1 MSIELGVA
9 RAIDAESFGQPG
21 QRTFR
26 LRIIGQNSETASLWM
41 EKEQFQ
47 ALSLAFGQV
56 LSELRHRSSGKGTPV
71 LEYPETADHDFK
83 VGRMALSI
91 DTATSMVI
99 LHLSDIEAGESD
111 DPTLRVGV
119 THDHCATLREQL
131 EDIVSRGRPVC
142 PLCHTPMDES
152 GHACIRGNGHSSQP
166 IPEERAGEEE
176 NED

>member
-1 MSIELGVA
+1 MSIELGLA

-26 LRIIGQNSETASLWM
+26 LRIIGQNSESASLWM
-41 EKEQFQ
+41 EKEQLQ

-56 LSELRHRSSGKGTPV
+56 LSELRHSGPAKDTPV
-71 LEYPETADHDFK
+71 LEYPEVSDHDFK

-91 DTATSMVI
+91 DTGARIVV
-99 LHLSDIEAGESD
+99 LYLSDIESGESD

-119 THDHCATLREQL
+119 THEHCAALRERL
-131 EDIVSRGRPVC
+131 EEIVSRGRPVC
-142 PLCHTPMDES
+142 PLCHAPMDET

-166 IPEERAGEEE
+166 IPEENAGEEE
-176 NED
+176 DA

>member
-1 MSIELGVA
+1 MSIELGLA

-26 LRIIGQNSETASLWM
+26 LRILGQNSESASLWM

-47 ALSLAFGQV
+47 ALALAFGQV
-56 LSELRHRSSGKGTPV
+56 LSELRHSGPPKDTPV
-71 LEYPETADHDFK
+71 LEYPEIADHDFK

-91 DTATSMVI
+91 DTATRTVV
-99 LHLSDIEAGESD
+99 LYLSDIEAAESD

-119 THDHCATLREQL
+119 TNDHCAALREQL
-131 EDIVSRGRPVC
+131 DEIVSRGRPVC
-142 PLCHTPMDES
+142 PLCHAPMDEA

-166 IPEERAGEEE
+166 IPDEHAGDEEDA
-176 NED
+176 